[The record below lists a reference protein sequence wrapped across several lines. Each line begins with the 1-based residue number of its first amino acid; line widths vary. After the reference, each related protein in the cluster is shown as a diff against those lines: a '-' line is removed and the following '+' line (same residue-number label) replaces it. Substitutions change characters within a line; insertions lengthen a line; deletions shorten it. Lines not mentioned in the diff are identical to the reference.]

1 MKENFQAYYVVAQFI
16 NAADDKIDWG
26 SDFSLPLACH
36 RLFPR
41 NWRTLNQERKT
52 LKRVSEHFMQG
63 TKKSDLNWSS
73 YFSSLYASMRSPLQ
87 AFLLITS
94 SIALSPLSLL
104 SNQTEVVDGQEGRR
118 RTTSGD
124 LNTTQVAQPHLAE
137 VTNSTT
143 DLGVQ
148 SLNSSKD
155 STANAGGQSKNSSDK
170 SQARKALADT
180 LAMMPES
187 LVGAGDKA
195 RLWLNQNNQM
205 VSSV

>member
-1 MKENFQAYYVVAQFI
+1 
-16 NAADDKIDWG
+16 
-26 SDFSLPLACH
+26 
-36 RLFPR
+36 
-41 NWRTLNQERKT
+41 
-52 LKRVSEHFMQG
+52 
-63 TKKSDLNWSS
+63 
-73 YFSSLYASMRSPLQ
+73 MRSPLQ

-124 LNTTQVAQPHLAE
+124 LNTTQAAQPHLAE

-148 SLNSSKD
+148 SLNS
-155 STANAGGQSKNSSDK
+155 TANAGGQSKNSSDK
-170 SQARKALADT
+170 SQARKADT